1 MIFKIKIEKEKEK
14 KFLNI
19 FLLQKG
25 SKDLTYLTG
34 EPETEEEE
42 EDDLSEE
49 EVCPTVVLELPEEM

>member
-1 MIFKIKIEKEKEK
+1 MIFKIEIEKEKDK
-14 KFLNI
+14 KSLNI

-34 EPETEEEE
+34 ESETEEEE